1 MASQQAVDE
10 ITSAAENALDKIEK
24 RPFIQQVTI
33 GAASGLVTGYAL
45 AKIGKSAAFLLGV
58 TAIGL
63 QFVLSRKE
71 SAINWKKIEDEA
83 REAFERASQQKQR
96 STLPPKLVTAF
107 KQNQA
112 FFGSFGGGFLI
123 GISFS

>member
-1 MASQQAVDE
+1 MPLTRLKNDRLFSKSQSVPLVGCKSNNYC
-10 ITSAAENALDKIEK
+10 IF
-24 RPFIQQVTI
+24 FIR
-33 GAASGLVTGYAL
+33 VTGYAL